1 MNLTQFAVG
10 DTWSQ
15 QDALADYPASAGWV
29 LKTRFVYD
37 GAGTAFTLS
46 STASGDDH
54 VTTAAAAVT
63 ATWTAGTCTW
73 VQYVELGAV
82 QITIGSGKIVLQPNP
97 RTASTALDLRSAAQV
112 GLDAVRAVLRG
123 TASAGVLSYSIA
135 GRTLQR
141 YSIAELI
148 ALESK
153 LAADVVAEQR
163 AAAMASGQGD
173 RSKVY
178 VRLGRA

>member
-1 MNLTQFAVG
+1 MDLTHFVVG

-15 QDALADYPASAGWV
+15 TDTLSDYPASAGWV
-29 LKTRFVYD
+29 LKTRIVYD

-54 VTTAAAAVT
+54 VTTAAASTT
-63 ATWTAGTCTW
+63 AGWTAGSCTW
-73 VQYVELGAV
+73 FQYVEVGAV
-82 QITIGSGKIVLQPNP
+82 KKSIGSGKITLQPDP
-97 RTASTALDLRSAAQV
+97 RVASTALDLRTAAQV

-123 TASAGVLSYSIA
+123 TATAGVLKYAIA
-135 GRTLQR
+135 GRTLER
-141 YSIAELI
+141 YSITELL

-153 LAADVVAEQR
+153 LAADVIAEKR
-163 AAAMASGQGD
+163 AEDLTAGLGD
-173 RSKVY
+173 RNKVY

>member
-1 MNLTQFAVG
+1 MDLTQFAVG

-15 QDALADYPASAGWV
+15 QDSLADYPASAGWV

-37 GAGTAFTLS
+37 GAGTAFTLT
-46 STASGDDH
+46 STASGDNH
-54 VTTAAAAVT
+54 VTIATAAVT
-63 ATWTAGTCTW
+63 AAWSAGTCTW

-82 QITIGSGKIVLQPNP
+82 KNTVGSGKIVLQPDP
-97 RTASTALDLRSAAQV
+97 RTATTALDLRSAAQV

-141 YSIAELI
+141 YSIVELI
-148 ALESK
+148 ALQDALAIDVKRELRAAD
-153 LAADVVAEQR
+153 LAA
-163 AAAMASGQGD
+163 GLGD